1 MDNPYFFKKNPFVIR
16 EKQGLKAVDNPFFL
30 RWTSSWILCGQ
41 VDKIYTILHTW
52 KVESRTKK
60 KEKSEKTGLSTR
72 IIHNGDNVVNNRCKT
87 VDISFFVCYN
97 IDIMK
102 RTIDEIYQNEIL
114 VEKKELL
121 EKFRLL
127 LLEYNQ
133 KYNLTAILEEKDVY
147 YKHFLD
153 SAAGVDLFSKGA
165 RVAEIGSGAGFPS
178 MVLKILRPDLS
189 FDLFE
194 SVGKKCEF
202 LHAVV
207 DNFGFT
213 GVNVYNVRAEDAAKD
228 SKFREKYDFVTARA
242 VARMNT
248 LSEYC
253 LPFVKVGGKFVA
265 YKSGDKTEI
274 EEAKSAYATLGG
286 KLKEVYE
293 YSLPEEYGDRVLAV
307 VEKVKATPTRYPR
320 GQGKERKNPL

>member
-1 MDNPYFFKKNPFVIR
+1 M
-16 EKQGLKAVDNPFFL
+16 EL
-30 RWTSSWILCGQ
+30 R
-41 VDKIYTILHTW
+41 
-52 KVESRTKK
+52 
-60 KEKSEKTGLSTR
+60 
-72 IIHNGDNVVNNRCKT
+72 
-87 VDISFFVCYN
+87 N
-97 IDIMK
+97 IQ
-102 RTIDEIYQNEIL
+102 EIY
-114 VEKKELL
+114 EKEVLGEHRERL
-121 EKFRLL
+121 DAFRRM

-153 SAAGVDLFSKGA
+153 SAAGMDLFKQDA

-178 MVLKILRPDLS
+178 MVLKILRPDLT

-202 LHAVV
+202 LRAVAEK
-207 DNFGFT
+207 FSFK
-213 GVNVYNVRAEDAAKD
+213 NVRVFNVRAEDAAKD
-228 SKFREKYDFVTARA
+228 PAFREKYDCVTARA

-253 LPFVKVGGKFVA
+253 LPFVKVGGRFIA

-274 EEAKSAYATLGG
+274 EEAKKAYKILGG
-286 KLKEVYE
+286 RLGQTFE
-293 YSLPEEYGDRVLAV
+293 YALPENYGERVLAV
-307 VEKVKATPTRYPR
+307 VEKVKSTPLKYPR

>member
-1 MDNPYFFKKNPFVIR
+1 MQSCI
-16 EKQGLKAVDNPFFL
+16 ETLAFL
-30 RWTSSWILCGQ
+30 RFFWYNKRVMKIR
-41 VDKIYTILHTW
+41 DIHKIYEEELQG
-52 KVESRTKK
+52 
-60 KEKSEKTGLSTR
+60 EKWERL
-72 IIHNGDNVVNNRCKT
+72 
-87 VDISFFVCYN
+87 
-97 IDIMK
+97 
-102 RTIDEIYQNEIL
+102 QQ
-114 VEKKELL
+114 
-121 EKFRLL
+121 FRAL

-133 KYNLTAILEEKDVY
+133 KYNLTAILEEKDVT

-153 SAAGVDLFSKGA
+153 SAAGVDLFTEGA

-178 MVLKILRPDLS
+178 MVLKLLRPDLS

-202 LHAVV
+202 LKAVV
-207 DNFGFT
+207 EHFSLKK
-213 GVNVYNVRAEDAAKD
+213 VHIYNLRAEEGARD

-274 EEAKSAYATLGG
+274 DEAQNAYKQLGG
-286 KLKEVYE
+286 KLGEVYE
-293 YSLPEEYGDRVLAV
+293 YSLPEGYGDRVLAV
-307 VEKVKATPTRYPR
+307 VDKVKSTPPRYPR
-320 GQGKERKNPL
+320 GQGKERKSPL

>member
-1 MDNPYFFKKNPFVIR
+1 MIYENIEAFFN
-16 EKQGLKAVDNPFFL
+16 E
-30 RWTSSWILCGQ
+30 
-41 VDKIYTILHTW
+41 
-52 KVESRTKK
+52 
-60 KEKSEKTGLSTR
+60 
-72 IIHNGDNVVNNRCKT
+72 
-87 VDISFFVCYN
+87 
-97 IDIMK
+97 
-102 RTIDEIYQNEIL
+102 EIVGN
-114 VEKKELL
+114 KKELF
-121 EKFRLL
+121 ERFRSL

-153 SAAGVDLFSKGA
+153 SAVGADLFTENA

-202 LHAVV
+202 LKVVV
-207 DNFGFT
+207 DNFGFM
-213 GVNVYNVRAEDAAKD
+213 GVNIYNMRAEDALKEA
-228 SKFREKYDFVTARA
+228 KFREKYDFVTARA

-253 LPFVKVGGKFVA
+253 LPFVKVGGKFIA
-265 YKSGDKTEI
+265 YKGGDREEI
-274 EEAKSAYATLGG
+274 KEAESAYKVLGG
-286 KLKEVYE
+286 KLKSKILYE
-293 YSLPEEYGDRVLAV
+293 LPEGYGERTLAV
-307 VEKVKATPTRYPR
+307 VEKIKPTPAKYPR